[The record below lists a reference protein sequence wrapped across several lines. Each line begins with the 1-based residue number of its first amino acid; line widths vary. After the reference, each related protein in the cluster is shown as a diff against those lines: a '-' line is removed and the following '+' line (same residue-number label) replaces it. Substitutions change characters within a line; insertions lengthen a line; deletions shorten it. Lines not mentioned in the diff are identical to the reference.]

1 LAAAWTCSTVRS
13 SSSPTVSAELDFA
26 DQPPPQLGHHREAD
40 KINEGERS
48 IERRRDD
55 RGTTFAVRHRPSD
68 NAVDVLREQVTYLL
82 GVIDADI
89 YE

>member
-1 LAAAWTCSTVRS
+1 LCERFVVAGFLHEQGNTV
-13 SSSPTVSAELDFA
+13 PHLDFA